1 MYLAEDMKTY
11 KNLSGDSGVVAYEIG
26 RTFIKVKFE
35 GESGIYTYDYKR
47 PGRQLVEEMKALAAK
62 GEGLST
68 FISGAVG
75 TNFSSKK

>member
-1 MYLAEDMKTY
+1 MKTY

-26 RTFIKVKFE
+26 KTFIKIKFE

-47 PGRQLVEEMKALAAK
+47 PGKEPVEQMKALAVK

-68 FISGAVG
+68 FISREVG
-75 TNFSSKK
+75 TNFSFKK